1 MPTITYRKSMTLP
14 EFKEAYDK
22 AVKDLHPFESSRVS
36 DNYLEWTPEEWGNT
50 DKGVLCDYAY
60 LGHNGGFI
68 TWIEYVCSKGTPHI
82 EFEYEI
88 YDQ

>member
-36 DNYLEWTPEEWGNT
+36 DNYLEWTPEEWGDT
-50 DKGVLCDYAY
+50 DKGVLGDFAY
-60 LGHNGGFI
+60 LGYKENYI
-68 TWIEYVCSKGTPHI
+68 TQIEYKVLRYPHHNS
-82 EFEYEI
+82 
-88 YDQ
+88 DR